1 MNDTPSK
8 LLWFYYCLIELFTKP
23 SVFYPAGG
31 LGLLALPEN
40 GFVPPPPRDR
50 FRIPGRKNLDKTL
63 KTVNMIVSNN
73 IEICIPFVENI
84 SI

>member
-1 MNDTPSK
+1 MTHHPNYSDFITVSSNFSQNRQCFIQRGAWAFSPSRK
-8 LLWFYYCLIELFTKP
+8 MV
-23 SVFYPAGG
+23 S
-31 LGLLALPEN
+31 
-40 GFVPPPPRDR
+40 PPPRDR